1 MDFDQTRLYFSHQ
14 QLQRQ
19 PDGADEERQ
28 DNADENQDDDDENNV
43 DPSAVRRHF
52 REFLRKFYWSFL
64 DFRWRPKLS
73 LLAPWIIQ
81 PCSSN
86 PVFFLYQLMTYY
98 VQVTTDWG
106 LNVTFIA
113 KSC

>member
-64 DFRWRPKLS
+64 DFKVRPKLS
-73 LLAPWIIQ
+73 EL
-81 PCSSN
+81 
-86 PVFFLYQLMTYY
+86 
-98 VQVTTDWG
+98 
-106 LNVTFIA
+106 
-113 KSC
+113 

>member
-64 DFRWRPKLS
+64 DFKVRPKLS
-73 LLAPWIIQ
+73 ELLELWTIQ
-81 PCSSN
+81 ACSSKRFSFSIN
-86 PVFFLYQLMTYY
+86 L
-98 VQVTTDWG
+98 
-106 LNVTFIA
+106 
-113 KSC
+113 